1 MSKMIS
7 YLPCV
12 TGRLVYTCTN
22 KDDGECH
29 VWKWWDVAVM
39 EEMRARD
46 KHVLQLE
53 EKVDNLSL
61 LSDYENE
68 QRLLRVE
75 KIMCDNAKEKSVC
88 SDGFE
93 YVVGA
98 MVVVLILIGL
108 GIMYV

>member
-1 MSKMIS
+1 
-7 YLPCV
+7 
-12 TGRLVYTCTN
+12 
-22 KDDGECH
+22 
-29 VWKWWDVAVM
+29 M

-46 KHVLQLE
+46 RHVLQLE

-108 GIMYV
+108 EIMYV